1 MCIGKKRELLI
12 GRQEMHCSP
21 LCIFLNTW
29 VLYIARAQYAF
40 TKLNLATTDWASLQ
54 KDPGLSLL

>member
-1 MCIGKKRELLI
+1 MP
-12 GRQEMHCSP
+12 CSP

-40 TKLNLATTDWASLQ
+40 IKLNLATTDWASLQ